1 MSLIDW
7 LLLLAVAGVCGALAR
22 GVGGGFSK
30 GGCLVSIA
38 IGFIGALLGMWI
50 ARQTNLPEILPVRVG
65 GTTFPMVWSIV
76 GGAIFVAVLGLI
88 GRFGKK

>member
-7 LLLLAVAGVCGALAR
+7 LLLLAVAGFCGAIGR

-38 IGFIGALLGMWI
+38 IGFVGALLGMWI
-50 ARQTNLPEILPVRVG
+50 ARQMNLPELLPVTIG

-76 GGAIFVAVLGLI
+76 GGAIFVAVLGLV